1 MSEDNHHTT
10 MVSHPTG
17 LLTCCAPSTRFEHM
31 KKALKILLVV
41 AIVGV
46 IGKIIIDNA

>member
-1 MSEDNHHTT
+1 
-10 MVSHPTG
+10 MVSQRVR
-17 LLTCCAPSTRFEHM
+17 CPSCDREVARFGDM